1 MDDMHDDLAK
11 MKAIVENEKEG
22 LKDNRV
28 YLVMENT
35 DDSVDQFFMF
45 CLDKT
50 NNDDGPANMC
60 QVLAKG
66 LVHILQNSA
75 EEVYNLGQKLL
86 EEDEY
91 SESNIISL
99 DSYRNN
105 DYAKNVFKEKDR
117 EHLTVTVT
125 LEDEDDDRGA

>member
-28 YLVMENT
+28 YIVIEDT
-35 DDSVDQFFMF
+35 DVDRFFMF

-50 NNDDGPANMC
+50 NNEDGPATIC
-60 QVLAKG
+60 QVIAKG
-66 LVHILQNSA
+66 LVHILQNNA
-75 EEVYNLGQKLL
+75 EEIHSLGEKLL
-86 EEDEY
+86 EEEEY
-91 SESNIISL
+91 SKNNIISL

-105 DYAKNVFKEKDR
+105 DYAQNLFKEKDDDY
-117 EHLTVTVT
+117 LTVTMT
-125 LEDEDDDRGA
+125 LEDDDDDRGA

>member
-35 DDSVDQFFMF
+35 DDSIDQFFMF

-75 EEVYNLGQKLL
+75 EEVYSLGQKLI

-105 DYAKNVFKEKDR
+105 DYAQNVFKEKDR

>member
-1 MDDMHDDLAK
+1 MHDDLAK

>member
-1 MDDMHDDLAK
+1 MHDDLAK

-75 EEVYNLGQKLL
+75 EEVYSLGQKLL

-105 DYAKNVFKEKDR
+105 DYAQNVFKEKDR

>member
-1 MDDMHDDLAK
+1 MDDLSDDLAK
-11 MKAIVENEKEG
+11 MKAIIETEKKE

-35 DDSVDQFFMF
+35 GDEEDQFFMF

-75 EEVYNLGQKLL
+75 EEVYSLGEKLL
-86 EEDEY
+86 EEEEY

-99 DSYRNN
+99 DSYRNQEHTL
-105 DYAKNVFKEKDR
+105 DLFTEKDR